1 MKIAVISD
9 IHANLIALKAVLEDI
24 KNNSCDKIFV
34 LGDLAMAGP
43 QPKETIDF
51 VMQQKDWKI
60 IQGNTDKLI
69 CDYSESLLNKMLDSF
84 PLMAKALS
92 DDVKIIN
99 ETQVEY
105 LKNLPPQKEI
115 EIEGL
120 KVLLVHGSPRRNN
133 EDILP
138 ALPIE
143 TVEEIISGTDSDII
157 LCGHTHMPAG
167 YQTKTKQTVINVGSV
182 GRPMTPDLKSCYLI
196 LDIKDGTFTA
206 EHRLL
211 DYDRIE
217 ASKIVEAR
225 NFDGCKDLAKLLI
238 QPSPRHV

>member
-9 IHANLIALKAVLEDI
+9 IHGNLTALNTVLEDI
-24 KNNSCDKIFV
+24 KNNACEKVFC

-43 QPKETIDF
+43 QPNEVIDLIRAQTNWT
-51 VMQQKDWKI
+51 V
-60 IQGNTDKLI
+60 IQGNTDQLI
-69 CDYSESLLNKMLDSF
+69 CEFSEQLYENVKDKF
-84 PLMAKALS
+84 PLMAEALA
-92 DDVKIIN
+92 DDAVIIP
-99 ETQVEY
+99 QDKKDF
-105 LKNLPPQKEI
+105 LKNLPAQKEL

-143 TVEEIISGTDSDII
+143 KVEEIIKDTDADII

-167 YQTKTKQTVINVGSV
+167 YQTSTKQTVINVGSI
-182 GRPMTPDLKSCYLI
+182 GRPMTEDLKSCYLI
-196 LDIKDGTFTA
+196 IDIANGEFTA

-211 DYDRIE
+211 DYDRE
-217 ASKIVEAR
+217 TAAEIVRKREFKGAE
-225 NFDGCKDLAKLLI
+225 DLAKMLT
-238 QPSPRHV
+238 QPSPRHA